1 MIEGVVTKKLKVVPD
16 ERGFLMEMMRSD
28 DPHFEKFGQV
38 YLSVGYPGVI
48 KGWHYHK
55 KQNDNFFIVK
65 GMAKVVLY
73 DMREKSGTR
82 GEINEFFIGE
92 RNPLMVHI
100 PANVAHG
107 FKAVGDETAHLINIP
122 TELYNYEQPDEHR
135 IDPHGGEIPYDWA
148 CEDH

>member
-28 DPHFEKFGQV
+28 DPHFEKFGQA

-55 KQNDNFFIVK
+55 KQKDNFFIVR
-65 GMAKVVLY
+65 GTAKVVLY

-107 FKAVGDETAHLINIP
+107 FKAVGDETAYLINIP

-148 CEDH
+148 CKDS